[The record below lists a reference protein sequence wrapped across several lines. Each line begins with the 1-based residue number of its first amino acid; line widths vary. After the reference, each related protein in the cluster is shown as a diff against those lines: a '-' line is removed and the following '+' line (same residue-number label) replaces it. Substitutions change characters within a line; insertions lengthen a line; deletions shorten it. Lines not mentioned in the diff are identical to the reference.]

1 MDRRSVANI
10 NILLV
15 LSLGAALVIAGRP
28 ADIRLPSDRK
38 GLGADAKLGAM
49 KKVLEEDERPW
60 ACCDDTHCLRMIP
73 KVCGCRDVVAQCAGA
88 CRFCDQVG
96 PGRYVCLDMH
106 EGWPGPKCT
115 YELDVAGASN

>member
-73 KVCGCRDVVAQCAGA
+73 KVCGCRAGSA
-88 CRFCDQVG
+88 TRSALAATFAWICTKVG
-96 PGRYVCLDMH
+96 PARSARTNWTSPAPV
-106 EGWPGPKCT
+106 T
-115 YELDVAGASN
+115 S